1 VPGLLAGWVQQKV
14 DPLYLSVSS
23 LSLSLSLVIS
33 QDMFLIQSIAS
44 ICGGLNVFEMDLF
57 MYTCLKYDH
66 EKHCVALSCM
76 FCP

>member
-1 VPGLLAGWVQQKV
+1 MAGLLAEWVQQKV

-23 LSLSLSLVIS
+23 LSLSLVIS
-33 QDMFLIQSIAS
+33 QDMYLVQSIAS
-44 ICGGLNVFEMDLF
+44 ICGGLNVFESDLF
-57 MYTCLKYDH
+57 VYMCLKYDH